1 MMAVAG
7 LAWSTSAEPYGAGT
21 IWTRYLMEQV
31 WTRYLMDS
39 RVMEP
44 GAFWTVAVC
53 ACVHDINIRLRIST
67 KPYQDFA
74 ILTTPTPTPTSTPR
88 PPVATTPPSPR
99 LPRLRRPPRLRLRP
113 RHRPKIKPYK
123 ILFWA
128 LPAGETTTMS
138 RLTTRPPTYL
148 TTSPRAHQT
157 LQRRAH

>member
-1 MMAVAG
+1 MDQV
-7 LAWSTSAEPYGAGT
+7 PYGAG
-21 IWTRYLMEQV
+21 MDQV
-31 WTRYLMDS
+31 PYGQSPYGARCLLDS
-39 RVMEP
+39 RR
-44 GAFWTVAVC
+44 VC
-53 ACVHDINIRLRIST
+53 IVCNFILRLRIST